1 MKNIK
6 SILKSCLALVLATLL
21 VFGIWQL
28 FFYLSQSKSITP
40 KTSNSQVANKSST
53 VKKVS
58 VRHLKLVGLGD
69 SLTQGVGDTTDQGGY
84 VHLIQEKLNTL
95 PHVKVQTSNYG
106 KAGDRSDQILD
117 RLQST
122 PAIQQQIKHANVIVM
137 TVGGNDL
144 MQVLEK
150 SFSNISDQELAS
162 AVTSSRQTYQKK
174 LKSLLQTVRQYNS
187 KAPIF
192 VYSVYN
198 PFYVYFPTMYQF
210 TKYTNVWNN
219 ATKQVVGQTKD
230 AYLINI
236 DQKMSTGQYYHK
248 TKQLKKNSVTD
259 ITVLNNKDLTHVLD
273 NQKEKNSY
281 LSPKDH
287 FHPNLKGYRYM
298 TDKLYTAMMKHKTT
312 WLGRRGD

>member
-1 MKNIK
+1 MKKIK
-6 SILKSCLALVLATLL
+6 SILKFFLILGLVTFL

-28 FFYLSQSKSITP
+28 FFYLGQSQSTTSKITNHQ
-40 KTSNSQVANKSST
+40 TASSSST
-53 VKKVS
+53 SKKVK
-58 VRHLKLVGLGD
+58 HLKLVGSGD

-84 VHLIQEKLNTL
+84 VHLIQEKLDAL
-95 PHVKVQTSNYG
+95 SHVKVQTFNYG
-106 KAGDRSDQILD
+106 KAGDRSDQILA

-122 PAIQQQIKHANVIVM
+122 PVIQRQIKQANVIVM

-162 AVTSSRQTYQKK
+162 AVTNSRQTYQTK
-174 LKSLLQTVRQYNS
+174 LKSLLQAVRQYNS

-219 ATKQVVGQTKD
+219 VTKQVVGQTKD
-230 AYLINI
+230 AYFVNI

-248 TKQLKKNSVTD
+248 TKQLKKSSVTD

-273 NQKEKNSY
+273 NQKEKNGY
-281 LSPKDH
+281 LSPADH

-298 TDKLYTAMMKHKTT
+298 TNKLYTAMMKHKTT
-312 WLGRRGD
+312 WLARKGD